1 MLDTAVWYED
11 GNIVLIAGKTVFR
24 LYKGV
29 LASVSPVFKDMF
41 SWAKPNVVSENSTID
56 GCPVIRLAD
65 SPTDLRHFL
74 IMITTGFVELL
85 DCTSLVSFSRLA
97 ATIRIAHKYQ
107 AERILK
113 AAASR
118 LRRFFTA
125 NVIAELHAQIVTH
138 KTWQSFWNQKQQDIA
153 RLLGYD
159 DMLPFALLLCCAAD
173 PLLLRNGVQREDG
186 TISKLSDEDY
196 LECIRAIPALVT
208 RTLHML
214 GVETMHKCARTAP
227 VKGCGCKNV
236 LVAMGNAYLKEPF
249 SGALAD
255 GFVWFRW
262 RNSTPKAYADREQA
276 LCDKCFLRL
285 MKTFD
290 ETFSDLKL
298 EVVEKKTGYYI
309 YQLTVGVAK

>member
-1 MLDTAVWYED
+1 DTAVWYED

-41 SWAKPNVVSENSTID
+41 SWARPDVVSENSTID

-74 IMITTGFVELL
+74 IMITTGFV
-85 DCTSLVSFSRLA
+85 DLVSFSRLA
-97 ATIRIAHKYQ
+97 ATVRIAHKYQ

-138 KTWQSFWNQKQQDIA
+138 KTWQSFWDQKQQECGVWVPMTGATGVEAVSIA
-153 RLLGYD
+153 RLVGYD

-196 LECIRAIPALVT
+196 LECIRA
-208 RTLHML
+208 
-214 GVETMHKCARTAP
+214 
-227 VKGCGCKNV
+227 
-236 LVAMGNAYLKEPF
+236 
-249 SGALAD
+249 
-255 GFVWFRW
+255 
-262 RNSTPKAYADREQA
+262 
-276 LCDKCFLRL
+276 
-285 MKTFD
+285 
-290 ETFSDLKL
+290 
-298 EVVEKKTGYYI
+298 
-309 YQLTVGVAK
+309 